1 MKKVFFFVF
10 AACCMTAAAQHVV
23 PVNIQVVD
31 LKLDSLRALYQTE
44 PTMYRA
50 SLDVLSQ
57 QLAKNAEELKTAKAQ
72 LKAEQTHAKQM
83 QTSLKEAVKMTASLK
98 KLYGQEEKELKSMQ
112 KVVEGQQ
119 RNLSKQMDLSESARN
134 EYTRFLDTQQ
144 KELGYSIREVAD
156 RQRSITDLETSIQNG
171 QTGLHTYLQEL
182 QQKAAQVATVE
193 AQLKERTAIL
203 KTEQKSAKSMQ

>member
-134 EYTRFLDTQQ
+134 EYTRFLETQQ

-171 QTGLHTYLQEL
+171 QTGLNAYMQEL
-182 QQKAAQVATVE
+182 QQKATQVATVE
-193 AQLKERTAIL
+193 AQLKELSAVL

>member
-10 AACCMTAAAQHVV
+10 AASCMTAAAQHVV

-98 KLYGQEEKELKSMQ
+98 KLYGQEENELKSMQ

-134 EYTRFLDTQQ
+134 EYTRFLETQQ

-171 QTGLHTYLQEL
+171 QTGLNAYMQEL
-182 QQKAAQVATVE
+182 QQKATQVATVE
-193 AQLKERTAIL
+193 AQLKERTAVL

>member
-57 QLAKNAEELKTAKAQ
+57 QLAKNAEELKTAKTQ
-72 LKAEQTHAKQM
+72 LKAEQEHGKQM
-83 QTSLKEAVKMTASLK
+83 QTSLKEASKMTASLK
-98 KLYGQEEKELKSMQ
+98 KLYAQEEKELKNMQ
-112 KVVEGQQ
+112 KIVAGQQ
-119 RNLSKQMDLSESARN
+119 RNLSKQMSLSDATSDD
-134 EYTRFLDTQQ
+134 YTRFLETKQ
-144 KELGYSIREVAD
+144 KELGYSIR
-156 RQRSITDLETSIQNG
+156 
-171 QTGLHTYLQEL
+171 
-182 QQKAAQVATVE
+182 
-193 AQLKERTAIL
+193 
-203 KTEQKSAKSMQ
+203 

>member
-10 AACCMTAAAQHVV
+10 AVCCMTAAAQHVV

-31 LKLDSLRALYQTE
+31 LKLDSLRSLYQTE
-44 PTMYRA
+44 PMMYRA
-50 SLDVLSQ
+50 SLDVFAQ
-57 QLAKNAEELKTAKAQ
+57 QLAKNAEDLKAAKAQ

-83 QTSLKEAVKMTASLK
+83 QSSLKEAVKMTASLK
-98 KLYGQEEKELKSMQ
+98 KLYGQEEKELKAMQ

-119 RNLSKQMDLSESARN
+119 RNLSKQMDLGESARN
-134 EYTRFLDTQQ
+134 EYTRFLETQQ

-171 QTGLHTYLQEL
+171 QTGLHTYMQEL
-182 QQKAAQVATVE
+182 QQKTAQLASVE
-193 AQLKERTAIL
+193 ATLKERTATL
-203 KTEQKSAKSMQ
+203 KAEQKSAKSMQ

>member
-134 EYTRFLDTQQ
+134 EYTRFLETQQ

-171 QTGLHTYLQEL
+171 QTGLNAYMQEL
-182 QQKAAQVATVE
+182 QQKATQVATVE
-193 AQLKERTAIL
+193 AQLKERTAVL

>member
-83 QTSLKEAVKMTASLK
+83 QSSLKEAVKMTASLK

-134 EYTRFLDTQQ
+134 EYTRFLETQQ

-171 QTGLHTYLQEL
+171 QTGLNAYMQEL
-182 QQKAAQVATVE
+182 QQKATQVATVE